1 MENQNTISGNTRV
14 YAIIADP
21 IHHVQTPAAMN
32 RLFTERG
39 EDRVMVPFHV
49 SAEGLPGVVAGL
61 RAIQSLD
68 GFIVTVPHK
77 SAIVELCDSVSDAAQ
92 LVGAVNVVRR
102 NADGSLHGDILD
114 GAGFVAGLRQ
124 RGVEPAGLSVYLAG
138 AGGAAKAI
146 AFALAA
152 AGVSK
157 ITLFNRTTH
166 KAEAL
171 VQRLATVF
179 PAVQL
184 CVGSEDPSGHDLVVN
199 GTSLGLCVDDMLPL
213 NVALLTSSQIVA
225 EIIMQPAITP
235 LLAAATEKGCR
246 VLDGMPMLLCQIE
259 LMAAA
264 MATEKN
270 GQNHEY
276 I

>member
-1 MENQNTISGNTRV
+1 MENTNKVSGTTRV

-32 RLFTERG
+32 RLFSERG
-39 EDRVMVPFHV
+39 DDRVMVPFHV
-49 SAEGLPGVVAGL
+49 STKDLQSVVAGL
-61 RAIQSLD
+61 RGIQSLD

-77 SAIVELCDSVSDAAQ
+77 TAIVELCDSISDAAR

-102 NADGSLHGDILD
+102 SENGSLHGDILD
-114 GAGFVAGLRQ
+114 GEGFLAGLRQ
-124 RGVEPAGLSVYLAG
+124 RGVEPLGMSVYLAG

-146 AFALAA
+146 AFSLAA

-157 ITLFNRTTH
+157 ITIFNRTAC
-166 KAEAL
+166 KAEEL
-171 VQRLATVF
+171 TRRLSTVF
-179 PAVQL
+179 PTL
-184 CVGSEDPSGHDLVVN
+184 ELSVGSYDPSGHDLVVN
-199 GTSLGLCVDDMLPL
+199 STSLGLSADDILPL
-213 NVALLTSSQIVA
+213 DVTLLTPSQIVA
-225 EIIMQPAITP
+225 EIIMKPAITP

-264 MATEKN
+264 MATNKN
-270 GQNHEY
+270 ERNHEH

>member
-184 CVGSEDPSGHDLVVN
+184 YVGSEDPSGHDLVVN